1 MADSE
6 GLYRTVITVE
16 VLSNGPYIFGG
27 IGGLEDLAYNVT
39 SGDCS
44 GHAEVTSSKKV
55 TPKKMAKLLEAQGSD
70 PSFLLGEDWE

>member
-16 VLSNGPYIFGG
+16 VLSNYPYHFGG
-27 IGGLEDLAYNVT
+27 INGLADLTFNVT
-39 SGDCS
+39 DGDCS
-44 GHAEVTSSKKV
+44 GHAEVTLSQKV